1 MRGRG
6 VVAVVAIV
14 AAVWLAPARAAAFD
28 PDGSFAKDTV
38 IFSLQVGG
46 GTQNNVEEHGR
57 LSDISFVNFT
67 PRLSWLPFGPVGSGW
82 LHGAFEPGLEGWFQ
96 YYLEPREATAE
107 GLKAV
112 GRYHFLSL
120 GRVVPYAELGAGVGA
135 SSLKLLEI
143 RATLNFVLE
152 AGVGLS
158 YFLADDVAFTAGYRF
173 QHISNGNV
181 ERPNRGFNS
190 DTGTLGV
197 SYFFH

>member
-1 MRGRG
+1 MLGRG

-14 AAVWLAPARAAAFD
+14 TAVWLAPAGAAAFD
-28 PDGSFAKDTV
+28 PDGSFAQDTV
-38 IFSLQVGG
+38 IFSLQAGG
-46 GTQNNVEEHGR
+46 GTQSNVEGHGR
-57 LSDISFVNFT
+57 TSDISFLNFT
-67 PRLSWLPFGPVGSGW
+67 SRLSWLPFGPVGSGG

-96 YYLEPREATAE
+96 YYLDPREATAE

-120 GRVVPYAELGAGVGA
+120 GRVVPYAEVAAGVGA
-135 SSLKLLEI
+135 SSLKVREI

-158 YFLADDVAFTAGYRF
+158 YFVTDDFALTAGYRF
-173 QHISNGNV
+173 QHISNGSV